1 MGVGATVTDI
11 WEDRV
16 RDMPE
21 GHRPAGHVGWTS
33 SSYAAKRGTNRQKHV
48 QPWEKRRL
56 FEWSQVSPGSWQETE
71 ARAVGSFEMSL
82 VKGLFAQVLTD
93 ARKSRGSNYQLLETD
108 REDHQAM
115 AVTFGH
121 VSHDDFLG
129 WRLL

>member
-1 MGVGATVTDI
+1 MQPNVEQI
-11 WEDRV
+11 
-16 RDMPE
+16 
-21 GHRPAGHVGWTS
+21 
-33 SSYAAKRGTNRQKHV
+33 GTNMSRSETTLGEETAFLMISV
-48 QPWEKRRL
+48 VTRL
-56 FEWSQVSPGSWQETE
+56 LAGNKK

-108 REDHQAM
+108 REAHRAR

-121 VSHDDFLG
+121 VSHDNLLG